1 MLLLLLAQLLLLLQ
15 KLLLLLKELLLL
27 LLLEKLFEQ
36 LLLLLEQLLLL
47 LLELLLLLL
56 LKGLLQKLLMLLLL
70 LLLLK
75 LFEQLL
81 LLLEQLLL
89 LLLELLLLLLERL
102 LLLLLLLLL
111 LDGFPFLDFSVDLDG
126 GLVVTR
132 VSGLLADLNL
142 VLVSINNHGDLLLL
156 GSFLGGNS
164 NSGPGGGFSEDDVV
178 TVVHGVVIFIPVKG
192 GNLARFQGTGAGRV
206 EVGQLLHDLG
216 SQGVSGADGQESLS
230 GRGKTNIS
238 GLYFFTVSSNLDIE
252 GVSSSINL
260 SLNVVF

>member
-1 MLLLLLAQLLLLLQ
+1 M
-15 KLLLLLKELLLL
+15 LLLL
-27 LLLEKLFEQ
+27 LLLLKLFEQ

-56 LKGLLQKLLMLLLL
+56 LKGLLQKLLMLLQ
-70 LLLLK
+70 
-75 LFEQLL
+75 QLL
-81 LLLEQLLL
+81 M
-89 LLLELLLLLLERL
+89 LLLERL
-102 LLLLLLLLL
+102 LLLLLLLVLLLLLLLLQQLLLLLLL

-164 NSGPGGGFSEDDVV
+164 NSGPGGGFSEDDVF

-230 GRGKTNIS
+230 GRG
-238 GLYFFTVSSNLDIE
+238 
-252 GVSSSINL
+252 
-260 SLNVVF
+260 